1 MTAPP
6 ATRRLL
12 LRLPAQRGTPVV
24 IDMALDGDDDAP
36 ALVLLP
42 SSLRD
47 SLDCTGF
54 AAALAVRGWRVLR
67 PQPRGMAGSRGP
79 MDGLDLHRLAE
90 DVLQAA
96 DAVGAGRLV
105 LAGHAFGHFVAR
117 VAAQIQPQR
126 VRGVALLAAAAREFP
141 PGLPAALD
149 TAADALQPRAHRLQ
163 ALQQAFFAPG
173 HAPDAW
179 LHGWYPQWRAHYR
192 AAGSQPPK
200 DSWWPTSPVPLLD
213 LQAAQ
218 DPWRPPATRDE
229 LRAALGD
236 ALVSTALIADASHAL
251 LPEQPQAVAEAVDR
265 WARQLPA

>member
-1 MTAPP
+1 MTA
-6 ATRRLL
+6 AAGQRRLQL
-12 LRLPAQRGTPVV
+12 ALPAQGGAPVV
-24 IDMALDGDDDAP
+24 IDMAIDGDDAGP

-47 SLDCTGF
+47 SLDCDDW
-54 AAALAVRGWRVLR
+54 AAAMARRGWRVLR
-67 PQPRGMAGSRGP
+67 PQPRGMARSHGP
-79 MDGLDLHRLAE
+79 MDGLDLPRLAL

-117 VAAQIQPQR
+117 VAARLQPQR

-141 PGLPAALD
+141 PGLAAALD
-149 TAADALQPRAHRLQ
+149 TAADATQPRAHRLQ

-200 DSWWPTSPVPLLD
+200 ADWWPVSAVPLLD

-218 DPWRPPATRDE
+218 DPWRPAATREE

-236 ALVSTALIADASHAL
+236 ALVSTALVDDASHAL
-251 LPEQPQAVAEAVDR
+251 LPEQPQAVAEVVDR
-265 WARQLPA
+265 WARRLPA